1 VYESGVWAAPIFRRY
16 MKKIIRFFKNPFT
29 KKLPAPINEPLN
41 WGFIIPHTYKAQGAV
56 DKAGTITEY
65 EFAIE
70 MVENTDFHRRYRESG
85 GVSGAASRLSKMGC
99 NASIEPH
106 LNAFNGRAKGFEI
119 LAIAGDSR
127 SISEGIRIAKAFKER
142 FPDRVLRH
150 GNGVKI
156 VHRGDR
162 GYKNLE
168 AARFAGMSVALLSE
182 AFFLDNPDEWIDHQ
196 DMASFWESVL

>member
-1 VYESGVWAAPIFRRY
+1 MR
-16 MKKIIRFFKNPFT
+16 KIIRFFKNLF
-29 KKLPAPINEPLN
+29 KRKLPEPINEPLN
-41 WGFIIPHTYKAQGAV
+41 WGFIIPHTYKAQGASN
-56 DKAGTITEY
+56 KSGTITEY
-65 EFAIE
+65 EYADKMAWKTKIHAQFRD
-70 MVENTDFHRRYRESG
+70 NG
-85 GVSGAASRLSKMGC
+85 GVSGAASRLSELGC

-106 LNAFNGRAKGFEI
+106 LNAFNGKAKGFEI
-119 LAIAGDSR
+119 LAIAGDSK